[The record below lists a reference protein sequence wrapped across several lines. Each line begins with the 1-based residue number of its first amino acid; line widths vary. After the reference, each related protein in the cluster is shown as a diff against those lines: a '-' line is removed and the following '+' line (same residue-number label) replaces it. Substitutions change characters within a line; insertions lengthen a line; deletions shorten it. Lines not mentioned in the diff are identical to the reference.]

1 MENELLKISWQ
12 KGISYSAYRDMIN
25 ALRQENKTTGTNH
38 SADYLNYT
46 DLNIARMNKWDK
58 IFNLDSE
65 SVKAK
70 ANKKQYW
77 LVISEAWC
85 GDAAHALPI
94 LNKIAEANEFI
105 EMRIVLRDLNL
116 ELMDQFLTNGGRS
129 IPKLIVLNKN
139 YEVIA
144 EWGPRPTAAQDF
156 IVALKEQGLPKDE
169 ITKKL
174 QIWYSRNRGKAIA
187 EELLSIPAKNV

>member
-1 MENELLKISWQ
+1 MEKELLKTSWQ
-12 KGISYSAYRDMIN
+12 KGIDYSAYRDMIN

-58 IFNLDSE
+58 IFNLDNDTIRITQE
-65 SVKAK
+65 
-70 ANKKQYW
+70 KKELW

-94 LNKIAEANEFI
+94 LNKIAEANQAI

-129 IPKLIVLNKN
+129 IPKLIILNEN
-139 YEVIA
+139 YEVINV
-144 EWGPRPTAAQDF
+144 WGPRPKAAQDLM
-156 IVALKEQGLPKDE
+156 VDLKAQGLPKEE

-174 QIWYSRNRGKAIA
+174 QVWYSRNRGKAIA
-187 EELLSIPAKNV
+187 EELLGLIT